1 MSLDNLLI
9 VGLGNPGEKYS
20 DTRHNVGF
28 LVVDALAEHW
38 GMRLW
43 SEKWQSLFCRE
54 KRWGI
59 NLILLKPQTFMNRSG
74 QSVAP
79 LVTFYKIPPSNIIVV
94 HDDLDMPPG
103 RLKLV
108 KGGGAGGHNGIRS
121 LVQSLG
127 TSDFY
132 RLKIGIGR
140 PGQGEVHPDVP
151 VTSYV
156 LGAMDAVQKDLL
168 VERQAAIDEG
178 LDFFVEK
185 GPARAMSF
193 LNSIK

>member
-9 VGLGNPGEKYS
+9 VGLGNPGAKYN

-28 LVVDALAEHW
+28 LVVDALAERW
-38 GMRLW
+38 GMPLG
-43 SEKWQSLFCRE
+43 SEKWQGLFCRE

-79 LVTFYKIPPSNIIVV
+79 LVTFYKIPSSSIIVV
-94 HDDLDMPPG
+94 HDDLDMAPG

-156 LGAMDAVQKDLL
+156 LGTMDAVQRDLL